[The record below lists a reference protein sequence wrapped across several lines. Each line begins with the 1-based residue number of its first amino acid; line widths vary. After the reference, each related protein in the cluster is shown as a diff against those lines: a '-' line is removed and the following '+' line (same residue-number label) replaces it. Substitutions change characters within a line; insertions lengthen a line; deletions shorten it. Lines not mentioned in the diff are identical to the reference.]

1 MDKLPKLIKNLAES
15 FGSLDVIKE
24 GVVLLI
30 NRAKINRE
38 LKEYEKEIVKMAN
51 LKGEK
56 PFFNEKER

>member
-1 MDKLPKLIKNLAES
+1 LIIDEHYISEARMDKLPKLIKNLAES

-38 LKEYEKEIVKMAN
+38 LKEYEKE
-51 LKGEK
+51 
-56 PFFNEKER
+56 R